1 MPEITKNGILAQRDL
16 IISTV
21 KIYIDENSNLKK
33 LNMFYPN
40 KKNFEFKPE
49 ILDILNEL
57 NIKKNKY
64 YEILWIS
71 NDTYFEIHLRRMTN
85 YCFMNNYFADGLIL
99 S

>member
-1 MPEITKNGILAQRDL
+1 MPEITKNGILAKRDL

-49 ILDILNEL
+49 ILDILNKL

-64 YEILWIS
+64 YEIL
-71 NDTYFEIHLRRMTN
+71 
-85 YCFMNNYFADGLIL
+85 
-99 S
+99 